1 MESEKIKTD
10 IDGYNTRPLLSGRVF
25 CTCGNAGWRK
35 KAGMASGFVP
45 AEMGD
50 GVEMHVRRGDSY
62 LRKWGM
68 VWKCMYGE
76 GIRTCGNGG
85 WCGNACTAAGDA
97 GGTTRKRGIGGKRR

>member
-45 AEMGD
+45 AETED
-50 GVEMHVRRGDSY
+50 GMKAHIRRGDSY
-62 LRKWGM
+62 LRKLKM
-68 VWKCMYGE
+68 AE
-76 GIRTCGNGG
+76 
-85 WCGNACTAAGDA
+85 
-97 GGTTRKRGIGGKRR
+97 KRM

>member
-25 CTCGNAGWRK
+25 CTCGNEEWRE

-50 GVEMHVRRGDSY
+50 GVEMHVRRLAMQAEQPGREASAGSAGKKSATKKYPHD
-62 LRKWGM
+62 GM
-68 VWKCMYGE
+68 
-76 GIRTCGNGG
+76 
-85 WCGNACTAAGDA
+85 
-97 GGTTRKRGIGGKRR
+97 GTFVFTI